1 MSNKTVP
8 SGKAPL
14 SIRTRFL
21 ILLGRLGAAGQLLW
35 EAVMGTKRD
44 LTEIAPGTALFLLAV
59 PMVLEMVMESIF
71 AVVDIFFVAKLGAEA
86 VAVVGLSESLVTIVY
101 AVAIGLSIGATATVA
116 RRIGEKDPEG
126 AAKAAVQII
135 YLGLIISVIFGVA
148 GALFAH
154 NFLLLMG
161 AEDEVIAHANF
172 TRVLLGGSVSVVLLF
187 LINAIF
193 RGVGDAA
200 VAMRTLILANTLN
213 IILNPCLIFGL
224 WIFPELGVTGS
235 AVATTIGRSAGV
247 IFALVMLF
255 RSDRFQIKA
264 HHFTPDFE
272 LIWKLV
278 KLSGSAMFQVT
289 VGMLSWIGLM
299 RIMSRFGSEAL
310 AGYTIAIRVIIFWLL
325 PSAGMSNA
333 AAALVG
339 QSLGA
344 GKPER
349 AEKIVWQ
356 AAYYNAIFLAVI
368 GVLLAIFAYPTIMFF
383 DAAEPEVVEY
393 GAQCLR
399 IVSYGFVFYAFGMV
413 FEGSFN
419 GAGDTWTPTYINLA
433 IFWAFE
439 IPLAYVLAYHTSL
452 GTHGVFWAITIAFSA
467 LAIVSGL
474 LFRRGKW
481 KLQKI

>member
-1 MSNKTVP
+1 MSNIN
-8 SGKAPL
+8 APQDEAKISFF
-14 SIRTRFL
+14 SI
-21 ILLGRLGAAGQLLW
+21 LW

-44 LTEIAPGTALFLLAV
+44 LTAIPPGTALFLLAV
-59 PMVLEMVMESIF
+59 PMVLEMIMESIF

-86 VAVVGLSESLVTIVY
+86 VAVVGLTESLITIIY

-126 AAKAAVQII
+126 AAKTAVQIL
-135 YLGLIISVIFGVA
+135 YLGVIVSVIFGLL
-148 GALFAH
+148 GALFAQ
-154 NFLLLMG
+154 NFLEVMG
-161 AEDEVIAHANF
+161 AEQGVIDNANF

-193 RGVGDAA
+193 RGAGDAA
-200 VAMRTLILANTLN
+200 IAMRTLILANTIN

-235 AVATTIGRSAGV
+235 AVATTIGRSTGV
-247 IFALVMLF
+247 LFALVMLF
-255 RSDRFQIKA
+255 GSTSRFKIRA

-272 LIWKLV
+272 LIWKLI

-299 RIMSRFGSEAL
+299 RIMSRFGSDAL
-310 AGYTIAIRVIIFWLL
+310 AGYTIAIRVILFWLL

-349 AEKIVWQ
+349 AEKVVWM
-356 AAYYNAIFLAVI
+356 AALYNAIFLAVI
-368 GVLLAIFAYPTIMFF
+368 GVFIAIFAYPIITFF
-383 DAAEPEVVEY
+383 DPAEPEVVAY
-393 GAQCLR
+393 GAECLR

-419 GAGDTWTPTYINLA
+419 GAGDTWTPTYINLG

-452 GTHGVFWAITIAFSA
+452 GAHGVFWAITIAFSM
-467 LAIVSGL
+467 LAIVAGL

-481 KLQKI
+481 KTQTI